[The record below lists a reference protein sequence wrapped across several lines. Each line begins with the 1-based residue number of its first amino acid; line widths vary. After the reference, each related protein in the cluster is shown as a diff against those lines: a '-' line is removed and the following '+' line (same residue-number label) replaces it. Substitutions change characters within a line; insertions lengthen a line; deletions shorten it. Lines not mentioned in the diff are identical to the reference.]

1 MFRVSQKTRF
11 SSSSRSLEV
20 VDDDLVVTIIK
31 SGTTTTKVYVEQTE
45 THDREAWSVCRSA
58 EPHRVDP
65 VDEVEMVST
74 GACAT
79 PLELRV

>member
-1 MFRVSQKTRF
+1 MFRVSQKSRF

-45 THDREAWSVCRSA
+45 IME
-58 EPHRVDP
+58 RV
-65 VDEVEMVST
+65 
-74 GACAT
+74 
-79 PLELRV
+79 

>member
-31 SGTTTTKVYVEQTE
+31 SGTTTTKVYVEQTDRD
-45 THDREAWSVCRSA
+45 TRREAWSVCRSA

-65 VDEVEMVST
+65 VDEVEVVRT
-74 GACAT
+74 
-79 PLELRV
+79 